1 LLASMRRVSGWYTAV
16 ALSDL
21 SRHVIFARP
30 VSHVR
35 RLVLVRHTQLSATLI
50 TPHTTPK
57 TAHTRNNSTDR
68 HSPPT
73 ATRLAAPPS
82 LHHIRTLTSL
92 TAMARACANGCG
104 WTQFGTH
111 ATCCTRCKGD
121 VGPHSHDC
129 HTKNAKVPP
138 LAPDSSGAA
147 RGQYALVAHAPQAAH
162 TLCCARQHCRTRRG
176 HLRPHMP
183 TTFGPAAQTTTLTA
197 HQQQEAKPT

>member
-1 LLASMRRVSGWYTAV
+1 MRRVSGWYTAV

-21 SRHVIFARP
+21 SRHVIVARP

-50 TPHTTPK
+50 TQHTYTTPK

-82 LHHIRTLTSL
+82 LCRIRTLTSL

-104 WTQFGTH
+104 WTRFGTH
-111 ATCCTRCKGD
+111 ATCCTRCKGGT
-121 VGPHSHDC
+121 GPHSNDC

-138 LAPDSSGAA
+138 APDSSGAA
-147 RGQYALVAHAPQAAH
+147 RGQYTLVAHAPQAAH
-162 TLCCARQHCRTRRG
+162 PTM
-176 HLRPHMP
+176 LRS
-183 TTFGPAAQTTTLTA
+183 PALSYAPWPSATA
-197 HQQQEAKPT
+197 HAHHIHACWSSS